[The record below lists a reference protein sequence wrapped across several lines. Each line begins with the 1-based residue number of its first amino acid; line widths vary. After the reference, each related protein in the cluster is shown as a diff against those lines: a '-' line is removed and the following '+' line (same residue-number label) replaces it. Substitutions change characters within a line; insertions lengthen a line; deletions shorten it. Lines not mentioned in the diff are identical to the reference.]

1 MHQAAQ
7 TVAKTPVPKEEE
19 GMGPNSLPSVA
30 GQQALEHKRARE
42 IPSQSSPPTQLLRL
56 QGLVKTLRDSDES
69 FFNSTSSICSLSP
82 VS

>member
-1 MHQAAQ
+1 MHQATQ

-42 IPSQSSPPTQLLRL
+42 VPSQSSPPHSFCAYKGFSRPCETQMSR
-56 QGLVKTLRDSDES
+56 
-69 FFNSTSSICSLSP
+69 FSIPHP
-82 VS
+82 VSAR